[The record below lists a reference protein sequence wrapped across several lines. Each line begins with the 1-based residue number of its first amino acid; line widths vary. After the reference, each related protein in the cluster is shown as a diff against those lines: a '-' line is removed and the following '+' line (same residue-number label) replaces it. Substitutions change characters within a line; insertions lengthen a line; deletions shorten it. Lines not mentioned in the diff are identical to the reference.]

1 MKNKHRQKKTITW
14 GQFNR
19 KMNQFLQEL
28 GLKNKKRLE
37 EQQYLHLLTENEDF
51 TLRIKKSIPIN
62 SLE

>member
-1 MKNKHRQKKTITW
+1 MKNKHRRKKTITW

>member
-1 MKNKHRQKKTITW
+1 MKNKHRRKRPITW
-14 GQFNR
+14 SQFNK

>member
-1 MKNKHRQKKTITW
+1 MKNKRRHKKKLTFQ
-14 GQFNR
+14 QFNR
-19 KMNQFLQEL
+19 MINQFLTEL
-28 GLKNKKRLE
+28 GKKKKKSLE

>member
-1 MKNKHRQKKTITW
+1 MKNKRRHKKKLTFQ
-14 GQFNR
+14 QFNR
-19 KMNQFLQEL
+19 MINQFLTEL
-28 GLKNKKRLE
+28 GDKRRKRLE

>member
-37 EQQYLHLLTENEDF
+37 EQQYLQLLTENEDF
-51 TLRIKKSIPIN
+51 TLRIKRRI
-62 SLE
+62 E